1 MDCARLKFI
10 TDEIPLLRQVMG
22 KGESAFFDNGGRNF
36 PARTALQSLGAI
48 GLAMSELSNVIQET
62 EPTADW
68 EGMRG
73 LRNYIAHEYLNW
85 NLNLVWEDL
94 HRYTPLLENVVPR
107 LVRWDAEH
115 PVLKPDGEGSP

>member
-1 MDCARLKFI
+1 MRGRSQDRRKRKMDCARLKFI

-73 LRNYIAHEYLNW
+73 LRNYIAVRNFSAFL
-85 NLNLVWEDL
+85 
-94 HRYTPLLENVVPR
+94 PVPR
-107 LVRWDAEH
+107 LVR
-115 PVLKPDGEGSP
+115 KPEFP